1 MSVLFTDVLK
11 TVQFYQ
17 FSLVRAKAFCLSLA
31 CKVADGKLSFLL
43 GKWRREKGSN
53 FYPPEK
59 RGKGRVVKE
68 GERRGGT

>member
-1 MSVLFTDVLK
+1 MSVLFTNQVVIFL
-11 TVQFYQ
+11 VSL
-17 FSLVRAKAFCLSLA
+17 FSLMRAKAFCLSLA

-43 GKWRREKGSN
+43 GKWRREKGVIFIS
-53 FYPPEK
+53 PEK